1 MDLRA
6 APRAVGALPLRY
18 HLGGDVDAWL
28 AGAAP
33 PDDVH
38 TPDPLMNF
46 NHLGF
51 AFDGAPTCGDSDIL
65 LLELSLGE
73 LGVWR
78 AAAIVVRV
86 SRVPIDERDDDSD
99 ATHRI
104 ACQFIAHAPGGEEA
118 LRTYATRVSHGE
130 TV

>member
-18 HLGGDVDAWL
+18 HLGGDVEVWL

-33 PDDVH
+33 PTDVH
-38 TPDPLMNF
+38 APDPLMSF

-51 AFDGAPTCGDSDIL
+51 AFDGPPTCADSDTL
-65 LLELSLGE
+65 LLELSLGD

-86 SRVPIDERDDDSD
+86 SRVPIDEREDGGE

-104 ACQFIAHAPGGEEA
+104 ACRFIAHAPGGEDA
-118 LRTYATRVSHGE
+118 LRTYATRVLQGG
-130 TV
+130 